1 MKTRWLLIDE
11 GGSVLILG
19 MLMLVVLSLLGIAAT
34 RTSTVEIQ
42 IAANERTYQE
52 EFYVAESGW
61 KEAVAFLN
69 NRSAPPSPVN
79 AAGNIVKNYGI
90 GGEVS
95 GSASN
100 LEALNFPDGT
110 QDQVLSVLHGGG
122 AHSVTIDIPYWYQT
136 EFTGKETNFPGAGPN
151 DQRCYYNVISDAN
164 RVQDVTV
171 TLRKD
176 FLNVGY

>member
-1 MKTRWLLIDE
+1 MKERLLLKDE

-19 MLMLVVLSLLGIAAT
+19 MLMLVALSLLGISAT
-34 RTSTVEIQ
+34 RTSTVEVQ

-69 NRSAPPSPVN
+69 ARSAPPSPVN
-79 AAGNIVKNYGI
+79 AVGNIVKNYGI
-90 GGEVS
+90 GGETS

-100 LEALNFPDGT
+100 IEALNFPGGT
-110 QDQVLSVLHGGG
+110 QDQVLSIVHGGG
-122 AHSVTIDIPYWYQT
+122 ANSVSIDIPYWYQT
-136 EFTGKETNFPGAGPN
+136 EYLRKETNFPGAGPN
-151 DQRCYYNVISDAN
+151 DQRCFYEVTSNAN

-176 FLNVGY
+176 FLNVAY